1 MPDLYDNL
9 LKIDDIV
16 RKVQIKEN
24 YIKHLI
30 TIPQNFQDNE
40 KANSEKLSKTEIK
53 IIIIG

>member
-40 KANSEKLSKTEIK
+40 KSKF
-53 IIIIG
+53 